1 MSYVSNS
8 AVLLGDD
15 KLIRPVPIADG
26 DDADQLRQRGDD
38 SKSNS
43 KIVEPTENAI
53 EDDDEVQIEGPQ
65 LGQAR
70 GGKAKI

>member
-15 KLIRPVPIADG
+15 KLIRPVPIVAG
-26 DDADQLRQRGDD
+26 DDADQLRQRDIG

-43 KIVEPTENAI
+43 KSVDPSENAI
-53 EDDDEVQIEGPQ
+53 EEDEHVFPGPQ